1 MAIPKII
8 IDKHK
13 GHKGLRYFLVLA
25 YLQKNKTLLDKV
37 NLTIDNLVIE
47 CGYTPDNHPNKTNDD
62 FKSILKQL
70 IDSEQIHTDVNIDKI
85 RSNQFFTLDIDRNLF
100 HCDKNF
106 VLVNIE
112 EFDKIINNKTKASK
126 SVVWGIYIYIKQW
139 IPLDDIQAKVAYPSK
154 YGMQKKL
161 GISSNTT
168 VKKAVQ
174 DLVDLGM
181 LYEYSERYYE
191 NSDGEFEP
199 TNNVFAL
206 EENELKYAEQTLCS
220 YYKVDRTYKKGE
232 FDKDK
237 LKYPERN

>member
-1 MAIPKII
+1 M
-8 IDKHK
+8 
-13 GHKGLRYFLVLA
+13 
-25 YLQKNKTLLDKV
+25 QKNKTLLDKV
-37 NLTIDNLVIE
+37 NLTIDNLVAK
-47 CGYTPDNHPNKTNDD
+47 CGYVPDQHPNKTNDN
-62 FKSILKQL
+62 FKDILKEL
-70 IDSEQIHTDVNIDKI
+70 INNKQIHTDINIDKI
-85 RSNQFFTLDIDRNLF
+85 KSGQFFTIHIDKSLF

-112 EFDKIINNKTKASK
+112 EFDKIINNKTKTSK
-126 SVVWGIYIYIKQW
+126 SILWGVYIYIKQW
-139 IPLDDIQAKVAYPSK
+139 IPLDEYQAKVAYPSK

-168 VKKAVQ
+168 VKKAIK

-181 LYEYSERYYE
+181 IYEYSERYYE

-206 EENELKYAEQTLCS
+206 DENELIYAEQVLCS
-220 YYKVDRTYKKGE
+220 YYKVDKTYRRGE

-237 LKYPERN
+237 LKYPVREKGE

>member
-1 MAIPKII
+1 M
-8 IDKHK
+8 
-13 GHKGLRYFLVLA
+13 
-25 YLQKNKTLLDKV
+25 
-37 NLTIDNLVIE
+37 TIDNLVME
-47 CGYTPDNHPNKTNDD
+47 CGYVPDQHPNKTNDD
-62 FKSILKQL
+62 FKNILKQL
-70 IDSEQIHTDVNIDKI
+70 IDSEQIHTDINIDKI

-106 VLVNIE
+106 VLVSIE

-126 SVVWGIYIYIKQW
+126 SIVWGVYIYIKQF
-139 IPLDDIQAKVAYPSK
+139 IPLDDTQAKVAYPSK

-161 GISSNTT
+161 GISSNAT

-181 LYEYSERYYE
+181 IYEYSERYYE

-206 EENELKYAEQTLCS
+206 EENELKYAEQILCS
-220 YYKVDRTYKKGE
+220 YYKVDKTYKKGE

-237 LKYPERN
+237 LKYQERK

>member
-1 MAIPKII
+1 
-8 IDKHK
+8 
-13 GHKGLRYFLVLA
+13 
-25 YLQKNKTLLDKV
+25 LLDKV
-37 NLTIDNLVIE
+37 NLTIDNLVE
-47 CGYTPDNHPNKTNDD
+47 GCGYTPDNHPNKTNDD
-62 FKSILKQL
+62 FKNILREF
-70 IDSEQIHTDVNIDKI
+70 IDTGQIHTDKNINRIK
-85 RSNQFFTLDIDRNLF
+85 SNQFFTLDIDKNLF

-106 VLVNIE
+106 VLMNIE

-126 SVVWGIYIYIKQW
+126 SIVWGIYIYIKQF
-139 IPLDDIQAKVAYPSK
+139 IPLDDNQAKVAYPSK

-191 NSDGEFEP
+191 NSDGEYEP

-206 EENELKYAEQTLCS
+206 EENELIYAEQILCS
-220 YYKVDRTYKKGE
+220 YYKVDKTYKKGE
-232 FDKDK
+232 FDTDK
-237 LKYPERN
+237 LKYPERK